1 MGILSVDIFIRFDKA
16 LKWTDFAQNE
26 GNKKITMTDCKQNK
40 TFYLKHSTRAAVTEA
55 EIVQLGKF
63 MDENNNCAETYVFT
77 FVHFF
82 LNSII

>member
-16 LKWTDFAQNE
+16 LEWTDFAQNE
-26 GNKKITMTDCKQNK
+26 GNKKITMTDCKQNKTKQNK

-63 MDENNNCAETYVFT
+63 LDENNNSRETYVFT
-77 FVHFF
+77 FVLFF
-82 LNSII
+82 